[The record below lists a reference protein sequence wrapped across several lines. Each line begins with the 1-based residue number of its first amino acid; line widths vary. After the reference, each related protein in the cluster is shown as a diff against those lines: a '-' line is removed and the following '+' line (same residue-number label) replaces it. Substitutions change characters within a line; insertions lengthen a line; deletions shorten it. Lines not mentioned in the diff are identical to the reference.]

1 MRESMIFIPSLGII
15 TEIDN
20 IIMPITLAY
29 SARNVYKL
37 LRDTSDIFTSR
48 EMLVQRTIEIDSK
61 AIVAI
66 NHSIGMIQPSAE
78 SLAGYHNQIETA
90 LSKVDDE
97 ENTAKKRRK
106 KRGEEEEVSGE
117 ETLEAL
123 TAPMVHEIVVSRT
136 VLDQEPTPI
145 QMTKPFQALSDKHEE
160 TLLTNLS
167 RLARHVALRGEALQ
181 HLRAPSPDDVE
192 STVSDL
198 LPDIGESSIE
208 AINRSGLANYE
219 EKLRREVSE
228 QESRIHKIYDWFEE
242 KVIDRYN
249 NKANVMSGI
258 FTEEEKTIAEVTI
271 SRQDLLT
278 TLFKDEIIFLNKA
291 VSKK

>member
-1 MRESMIFIPSLGII
+1 MRESVIFIPSLGII
-15 TEIDN
+15 TEIDYIN
-20 IIMPITLAY
+20 MPITLAY

-37 LRDTSDIFTSR
+37 VRDTANIFTSR

-61 AIVAI
+61 AII
-66 NHSIGMIQPSAE
+66 TLSHSAGMIQPSAE
-78 SLAGYHNQIETA
+78 ALADYHNRVENA
-90 LSKVDDE
+90 LSKLDDDE
-97 ENTAKKRRK
+97 APKKRRK
-106 KRGEEEEVSGE
+106 KRDEEDDISAEANI
-117 ETLEAL
+117 EAL
-123 TAPMVHEIVVSRT
+123 TSPMVHEIVVSRT

-145 QMTKPFQALSDKHEE
+145 QMTKPFQVLAEKHEE

-181 HLRAPSPDDVE
+181 HLRAPSSEDVE
-192 STVSDL
+192 SAVSDL

-219 EKLRREVSE
+219 EKLRRDVSE
-228 QESRIHKIYDWFEE
+228 QETRIHKIYDWFEE

-249 NKANVMSGI
+249 NKSNVMSGV

-271 SRQDLLT
+271 SRQELLT
-278 TLFKDEIIFLNKA
+278 SLFKDEIIFLNKTT
-291 VSKK
+291 SKK